1 MIITL
6 GVDYSIFLMMRYN
19 EVEDKGSE
27 GIIDAAKHMGGVV
40 LSAALIL
47 GGTFAALIP
56 SGIVTLMQVAILVL
70 VGLVLLSFI
79 TLPVFLPAVLGL
91 PKKLKNLVSKK
102 KVE

>member
-56 SGIVTLMQVAILVL
+56 SGYRHINASSYFSFSRTCIVELHYASCLFTGSI
-70 VGLVLLSFI
+70 GL
-79 TLPVFLPAVLGL
+79 T
-91 PKKLKNLVSKK
+91 
-102 KVE
+102 